1 MTNLIAQY
9 STSKRI
15 LYTHSIVCVL
25 LLFTLFLVGCTTDTF
40 DSEAM
45 SEVEMRM
52 AEAQRIDFPRCGNL
66 ETAAFNELIQVHDD
80 LDTIRYAIP
89 YIPESLDADTVRN
102 AIATAYQQ
110 WSDIINIP
118 ILEVQISTAEHIT
131 EVHNADI
138 VVTFDWLDG
147 IGGILGKAEF
157 PKTKTPQTLVF
168 DLYDMHEIDG
178 EINFCFFTTALHE
191 AGHTLGIPHLHNA
204 EAVMWPAY
212 RIAHQH
218 PAYPDILEAKT
229 RYDIRESFQD
239 QGGRK
244 FVYIKKKT
252 IPDSTPIS
260 EGRSFS
266 ADVEISKE
274 RDISSTAHSSRPLS
288 YFASFTDNQYRYS
301 APTGTLN
308 AMHE

>member
-1 MTNLIAQY
+1 MFF
-9 STSKRI
+9 
-15 LYTHSIVCVL
+15 
-25 LLFTLFLVGCTTDTF
+25 LFTLFLWGCNTDHF
-40 DSEAM
+40 DQPPLSEA
-45 SEVEMRM
+45 EMRM
-52 AEAQRIDFPRCGNL
+52 ANADRIDFARCGNL
-66 ETAAFNELIQVHDD
+66 ESAAFNELIQVHDD

-118 ILEVQISTAEHIT
+118 IVEVESYTLQPFNVPDPVPERSRR
-131 EVHNADI
+131 ADI
-138 VVTFDWLDG
+138 VITFDWLDG

-157 PKTKTPQTLVF
+157 PKTQSPQTLVF

-178 EINFCFFTTALHE
+178 ELNFCFFTTALHE

-218 PAYPDILEAKT
+218 PAYPDILEAKI

-239 QGGRK
+239 HSGRK

-252 IPDSTPIS
+252 IPNSTPIS
-260 EGRSFS
+260 KGPSFL
-266 ADVEISKE
+266 ADVETSKE
-274 RDISSTAHSSRPLS
+274 RDISSTAHSSRQSS
-288 YFASFTDNQYRYS
+288 YSGSSTASQ
-301 APTGTLN
+301 
-308 AMHE
+308 